1 MTDIAKKKILIVD
14 DEPTVIKLLSKLL
27 NEHYAVIKARNGE
40 EAIKIAVALQPDL
53 ILMDLMMPKMDG
65 YQCCHAIKSDPK
77 TSMIPVIML
86 TAVHQ
91 SLNVKLGE
99 IMGADGYLTKP
110 FNTEELLD
118 TIAEFVAGD
127 QTEGP

>member
-27 NEHYAVIKARNGE
+27 NERYAVIKARNGE
-40 EAIKIAVALQPDL
+40 EAIKITASLHPDL

-65 YQCCHAIKSDPK
+65 YQCCHVIKSDPK
-77 TSMIPVIML
+77 TSMIPVVML
-86 TAVHQ
+86 TAVNQ

-99 IMGADGYLTKP
+99 IMGADGYITKP
-110 FNTEELLD
+110 FDTKELLD
-118 TIAEFVAGD
+118 TIDKVIAG
-127 QTEGP
+127 G